1 MANHLYLEYNPYWGY
16 EMSNIQESVKLGSNT
31 FNVMT
36 SLITVISEL
45 DWILLERGE
54 RSLVFREK
62 RRFDHFSHIEGR
74 LEISDNGEDREIILD
89 ISNSGIGSVQEKY
102 LRGKVSEF
110 LLLLKYQID
119 MEQEVEDDESRS
131 ISRDIENLSILHR
144 EGELSDDEFRRAKT
158 KLLNN

>member
-1 MANHLYLEYNPYWGY
+1 
-16 EMSNIQESVKLGSNT
+16 MSSIQESVKLGSDSV
-31 FNVMT
+31 NVMT

-45 DWILLERGE
+45 DWILLDRGG

-62 RRFDHFSHIEGR
+62 RRFDHFNHIEGK
-74 LEISDNGEDREIILD
+74 LEISGNGEEQEIILN
-89 ISNSGIGSVQEKY
+89 ISNSGIGSVQEEY

-110 LLLLKYQID
+110 LLLLKDQIY
-119 MEQEVEDDESRS
+119 MGQEVENGDDGS

-144 EGELSDDEFRRAKT
+144 KGELSDDEFKKAKT